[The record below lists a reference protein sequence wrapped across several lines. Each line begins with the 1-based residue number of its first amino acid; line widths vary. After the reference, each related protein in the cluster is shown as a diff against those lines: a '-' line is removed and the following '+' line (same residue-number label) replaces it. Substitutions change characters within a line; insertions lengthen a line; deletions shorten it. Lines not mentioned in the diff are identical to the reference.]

1 MLLGGGGTTFA
12 SPAMAGI
19 QALINQRY
27 GKQGNTNYVYYAL
40 AQQQFAHT
48 ASAARCDAS
57 QTSGNLP
64 AATCVFNDITLGDI
78 DIPCGKNPKTGD
90 FYDCHGAEKKI
101 IGELSTS
108 AADDD
113 PAYPATPGY
122 DFATG
127 LGSVNA
133 TNLFKSWPQPASQHH
148 TEPHTIIS
156 QPSSLASFATPL

>member
-1 MLLGGGGTTFA
+1 VLLGGGGTSFA

-101 IGELSTS
+101 IGELSTNTD
-108 AADDD
+108 DDD

-133 TNLFKSWPQPASQHH
+133 TNLFKSWPQPAAP
-148 TEPHTIIS
+148 TT
-156 QPSSLASFATPL
+156 TP

>member
-1 MLLGGGGTTFA
+1 MSETKSVWACSGWSSAGGTSFA
-12 SPAMAGI
+12 THIVAGI
-19 QALINQRY
+19 QALVNQST
-27 GKQGNTNYVYYAL
+27 GEPQGNPNFVYYAL

-90 FYDCHGAEKKI
+90 FYDCHGAADKKI
-101 IGELSTS
+101 LGELSTS
-108 AADDD
+108 TDDDD

-133 TNLFKSWPQPASQHH
+133 TNLFKSWPQPTAP
-148 TEPHTIIS
+148 TT
-156 QPSSLASFATPL
+156 TP